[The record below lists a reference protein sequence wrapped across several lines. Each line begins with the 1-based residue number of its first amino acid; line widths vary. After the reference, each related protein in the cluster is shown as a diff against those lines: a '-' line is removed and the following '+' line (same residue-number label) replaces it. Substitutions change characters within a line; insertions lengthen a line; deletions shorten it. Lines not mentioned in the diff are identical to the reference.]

1 MCNDY
6 ERHIEWAA
14 YEAALAEARLGVTS
28 SANPAELPSADDVR
42 VNDISPVLVAAGN
55 AVELAPMRWGFAPQ
69 RSGGPPVFNFGS
81 EGRDF
86 TQSKRCVIPASA
98 FFEFTGKSSPKTKW
112 KFALNGAPILGVAG
126 LWREDANGSAF
137 TMLTTSP
144 GPDVAPYHDRQ
155 ICVLPPRKWGD
166 WLYLAEP
173 DPQLLG
179 PLPRRSFSVS
189 MARQGKDAVP
199 PELLERS
206 ASHGEG
212 AIS

>member
-14 YEAALAEARLGVTS
+14 YEAALAEARLGTTN
-28 SANPAELPSADDVR
+28 SAGPTDLPPADDVR
-42 VNDISPVLVAAGN
+42 VNDVSPVIVSSGN
-55 AVELAPMRWGFAPQ
+55 AVELTPMRWGFTPQ
-69 RSGGPPVFNFGS
+69 RIGAAPVFNFRS

-112 KFALNGAPILGVAG
+112 RFELAGSPVLGVAG
-126 LWREDANGSAF
+126 LCREDESGAAF

-155 ICVLPPRKWGD
+155 ICVLPPRTWGD
-166 WLYLAEP
+166 WLYLSEAKTG
-173 DPQLLG
+173 LLG
-179 PLPRRSFSVS
+179 PLPAGSLRVAL
-189 MARQGKDAVP
+189 ARQGKDAISA
-199 PELLERS
+199 ELLERS
-206 ASHGEG
+206 RSSEV
-212 AIS
+212 